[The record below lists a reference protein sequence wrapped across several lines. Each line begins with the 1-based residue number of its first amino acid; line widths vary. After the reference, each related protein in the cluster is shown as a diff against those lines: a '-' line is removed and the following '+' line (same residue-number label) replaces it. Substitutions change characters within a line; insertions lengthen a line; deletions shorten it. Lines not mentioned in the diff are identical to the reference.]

1 MKSQLNPIINYI
13 MKFLTR
19 LLIFTSFIFYSCN
32 ETSEVGIDELL
43 INQKEKIKVHYVEIP
58 LETSNIYFDSVRTD
72 DGDLY
77 LKTTGSQTISSHA
90 GDMSTNDIVGIYVD
104 MDASP
109 PVFYVA
115 KNGQ

>member
-1 MKSQLNPIINYI
+1 

-58 LETSNIYFDSVRTD
+58 LETSNIF
-72 DGDLY
+72 
-77 LKTTGSQTISSHA
+77 
-90 GDMSTNDIVGIYVD
+90 
-104 MDASP
+104 
-109 PVFYVA
+109 
-115 KNGQ
+115 